1 MHAFVFVFINIYI
14 IMVKPIVNKIL
25 RKKVIESVCLLGL
38 GLKELVFNI
47 KLSEMS
53 INSIEYNI
61 RNNSLTLHVFEKN
74 LDMVYDFNDMCEFD
88 KLIIIKALNKI

>member
-1 MHAFVFVFINIYI
+1 
-14 IMVKPIVNKIL
+14 
-25 RKKVIESVCLLGL
+25 
-38 GLKELVFNI
+38 
-47 KLSEMS
+47 MS